1 MHPVLTVLEWGGTRR
16 AIGSYGACLALAL
29 LVGAWLTLRNAIRA
43 GLDEGAVIA
52 VLAGTIGLGLFGA
65 YAASLLVLWV
75 QLGSLQAALLQPGV
89 MFYGGAVSGVCGFAL
104 LARASGLPLGSTLD
118 LALPGLP
125 LAHAIGRVGCLLG
138 GCCFGAPSRLPWA
151 MVYTHPLAPAAQ
163 APIARHPWPLYEAA
177 CLLALAALFAAP
189 KVFARERER
198 AAQPCAGAAPALRL
212 AEHSAGLP
220 VHAGAGGA
228 PAPRPGKP
236 TAGLSAR
243 PGARAALYV
252 LLYAAVR
259 CGLEPLRGDA
269 VRGVMLHGSVS
280 IAQLIGLAS
289 GGAALAFLCAH
300 ARRPLFAR
308 SPQV

>member
-1 MHPVLTVLEWGGTRR
+1 VHPVLTVLEWGGTSR

-29 LVGAWLTLRNAIRA
+29 LVGASLTLRNAIRA

-75 QLGSLQAALLQPGV
+75 ELGSLHAALLQPGV
-89 MFYGGAVSGVCGFAL
+89 MFYGGAVSGAGGFAL
-104 LARASGLPLGSTLD
+104 LARAFGLPLGSTLD
-118 LALPGLP
+118 LTLPGLP

-151 MVYTHPLAPAAQ
+151 LVYTHPLAPAAQ
-163 APIARHPWPLYEAA
+163 PPIARHPWPVYEAA

-189 KVFARERER
+189 NVFAC
-198 AAQPCAGAAPALRL
+198 AALPGEPALRS
-212 AEHSAGLP
+212 AE
-220 VHAGAGGA
+220 
-228 PAPRPGKP
+228 PA
-236 TAGLSAR
+236 AGLSAR

-259 CGLEPLRGDA
+259 CGLEPLRGDSM
-269 VRGVMLHGSVS
+269 RGVMLHGSVS

-289 GGAALAFLCAH
+289 GGAALVFLCAPG
-300 ARRPLFAR
+300 RRPLFAR

>member
-1 MHPVLTVLEWGGTRR
+1 MHPVLTTLAWGGTSR

-29 LVGAWLTLRNAIRA
+29 LVGASLTLRNAVRA
-43 GLDEGAVIA
+43 GLDEGAVIS

-75 QLGSLQAALLQPGV
+75 ELGSLQGALLQPGV
-89 MFYGGAVSGVCGFAL
+89 MFYGGAVCGAGGFAL
-104 LARASGLPLGSTLD
+104 LARAFALPLGSTLD

-125 LAHAIGRVGCLLG
+125 IAHAIGRVGCLLG
-138 GCCFGAPSRLPWA
+138 GCCYGAPSAWPWA
-151 MVYTHPLAPAAQ
+151 IVYTHPLAPAAH
-163 APIARHPWPLYEAA
+163 PTIPRHPWPLYEAA
-177 CLLALAALFAAP
+177 CLLALAALFAWPKAVALPAQHAP
-189 KVFARERER
+189 PAKPAARGVLAAWLDARR
-198 AAQPCAGAAPALRL
+198 ALF
-212 AEHSAGLP
+212 
-220 VHAGAGGA
+220 
-228 PAPRPGKP
+228 
-236 TAGLSAR
+236 AR

-300 ARRPLFAR
+300 RRRPLFAR